1 MNSNTRTTIGP
12 LNWHDPS
19 GSDTLRQVFTKV
31 DFIAVPTLQRL
42 PPRVPFFGRSAA
54 FEALVLDLQN
64 TEAVNFAG
72 NPALAIPI
80 PLEGK
85 DVRVTSLQLIGP
97 RLSEAEL
104 VNAGRILES
113 E

>member
-1 MNSNTRTTIGP
+1 M
-12 LNWHDPS
+12 
-19 GSDTLRQVFTKV
+19 
-31 DFIAVPTLQRL
+31 
-42 PPRVPFFGRSAA
+42 
-54 FEALVLDLQN
+54 LDLQN

-72 NPALAIPI
+72 NPALAIPV

-85 DVRVTSLQLIGP
+85 DLRVTSLQLVGP
-97 RLSEAEL
+97 PFSEAEL